1 MGVVIAALLCA
12 SSVDARALRAEL
24 DVGVT
29 DVVATEESNEPIARA
44 RDKVLADA
52 DEAGPSS
59 TTDAAA
65 AVETRT
71 SPTSSSD
78 DDDDVLSTGITKGL
92 VRRTAVDGVVFVTW
106 ANNHYKDFARF
117 WTMRLKSLGLTNFMV
132 GAMDD
137 ELYRYMTEMG
147 VATWHMG
154 SKGIEKDAV
163 KKDFGWGSQNFHKMG
178 RDKIRLIR
186 DFTKVEGISVL
197 ISDIDVA
204 WLRDP
209 TPFFKRY
216 PSADILV
223 STDLLRSEIALDPPL
238 QTPHLVDGEGLEF
251 HVCHAASNIGIMW
264 FRPTRGSQQLTEEW
278 VRRIEADDKLWDQNA
293 FNDLKALAG
302 ACAYRPDGTGL
313 TDTAFGGRVTMGTL
327 PVSQFSNGH
336 TFYAQRLHTQVGLEP
351 YAVHNT
357 FQFGGTPGKRHRAR
371 EANAW
376 LGDEE
381 INYFDGDPELPEKGM
396 FMSYTPRIPSAEAV
410 NLTMFAERSWPE
422 AKDDTFPA
430 IETVDEEIVRKNKE
444 LVSFQIKQIKT
455 AAAIAQKLGRTLVLP
470 RSCAAWTACGSRTT
484 AGSRDPR
491 SRCRSCAQWTTSST
505 WTWPTRPNSASGR
518 FTRTRSFRRRCA
530 SRSPRSRSR
539 RPTRTTPC
547 RDRSR
552 TRRSTASAVRERA
565 VTHRAVTHRAVTHR
579 GSGVARGAD
588 VRVVGCGAERVDR
601 QAPGERPGGVH
612 ATRRHLQRARGR
624 AHVADTPPGHRRA
637 VHAGRIG
644 ALGGVAEAVRRAG
657 EDVPAGRVV
666 LLQGGAR
673 EVRGVSGGDSF
684 INVERFGTHE

>member
-1 MGVVIAALLCA
+1 MGLTSARWAVGVVIAALLCA

-29 DVVATEESNEPIARA
+29 DIVAPKGSNEPIARA
-44 RDKVLADA
+44 RDQVLADA
-52 DEAGPSS
+52 DEVGSSS
-59 TTDAAA
+59 TDDAAA
-65 AVETRT
+65 AVETPK
-71 SPTSSSD
+71 PTSSSD

-137 ELYRYMTEMG
+137 ELYQYMTEMG

-186 DFTKVEGISVL
+186 DFTEVEGISVL

-223 STDLLRSEIALDPPL
+223 STDLLRSEIALDPTL
-238 QTPHLVDGEGLEF
+238 QTPHMVDGEGLEF
-251 HVCHAASNIGIMW
+251 HVCHAASNIGMMW
-264 FRPTRGSQQLTEEW
+264 FRPTRGSQQLTREW

-302 ACAYRPDGTGL
+302 ACAYAPDGTGL
-313 TDTAFGGRVTMGTL
+313 TDTTFGGRVTMGTL

-336 TFYAQRLHTQVGLEP
+336 TFYAQRLHTRVGLEP

-422 AKDDTFPA
+422 AQDDTFPA
-430 IETVDEEIVRKNKE
+430 IETVDEEIVQRNKE

-455 AAAIAQKLGRTLVLP
+455 AAAIAQTLGRTLVLP
-470 RSCAAWTACGSRTT
+470 PILCGLDRVWF
-484 AGSRDPR
+484 PHF
-491 SRCRSCAQWTTSST
+491 
-505 WTWPTRPNSASGR
+505 GR
-518 FTRTRSFRRRCA
+518 FPGSAFALPFVCPVDHVINMDLADASKFREWTFYSHPEFPAEMRESVATVEVEA
-530 SRSPRSRSR
+530 SDADDALSR
-539 RPTRTTPC
+539 PFPDGTEYC
-547 RDRSR
+547 
-552 TRRSTASAVRERA
+552 
-565 VTHRAVTHRAVTHR
+565 
-579 GSGVARGAD
+579 
-588 VRVVGCGAERVDR
+588 
-601 QAPGERPGGVH
+601 
-612 ATRRHLQRARGR
+612 
-624 AHVADTPPGHRRA
+624 
-637 VHAGRIG
+637 
-644 ALGGVAEAVRRAG
+644 
-657 EDVPAGRVV
+657 
-666 LLQGGAR
+666 
-673 EVRGVSGGDSF
+673 VRGPGTGGDSPDG
-684 INVERFGTHE
+684 NSPDGGGGGGRLEAQTCGWLGVERDASIAKRRASVPEGYRRPDDVSSALAGVRTSRILHLDTVVPFMPGGSAHSEEWKKLYDAQARTYPPDVWCCSKAGPLKYEA